1 MIVKPGQFAGEE
13 ILSPEGLAYGGGVIL
28 RPAQVAAIL
37 SSTSIN
43 RRGPHQLRDAQRDV
57 HEEVDRGYIFG
68 ATRANIPVQ
77 FQYVTQDGYKGVLP
91 WEVLPQVPESR
102 PWE

>member
-1 MIVKPGQFAGEE
+1 MRVKPGQFVAEE
-13 ILSPEGLAYGGGVIL
+13 ILSPEGLAYGGGAIL

-43 RRGPHQLRDAQRDV
+43 RRGPLQLRDAQCDV
-57 HEEVDRGYIFG
+57 HEEVDLGYIYG
-68 ATRANIPVQ
+68 ATRANIPVP

-91 WEVLPQVPESR
+91 WEVLPQVPDSR